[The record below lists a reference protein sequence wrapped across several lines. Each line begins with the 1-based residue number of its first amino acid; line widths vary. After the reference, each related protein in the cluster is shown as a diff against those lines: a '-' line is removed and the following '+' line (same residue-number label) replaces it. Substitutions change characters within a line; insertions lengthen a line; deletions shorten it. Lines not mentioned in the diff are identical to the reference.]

1 MLEILCMEVIYMGNA
16 LVLSDEQKKL
26 RDKLKELNEKAWD
39 IVNNRDYSSQQE
51 INEVFYEMAKTA
63 HNLHMSLKE
72 SGHEPKHHRYMIE
85 NRGVPVEDVE
95 FYNHVHP
102 VDDLLKFL
110 DDVNA
115 NDDPEDTTIGK
126 EFNLKIYTRRWG
138 HYDTYKVIRTEEGW
152 NFKGLMTANTGEC
165 DKSCSPHLC
174 NSLDH
179 DCVCYPKQIGE
190 FMEYLWNQAAEGLT
204 EDEVRES
211 IDMVG
216 EWISSCEMNTPRG
229 IFEGLI

>member
-1 MLEILCMEVIYMGNA
+1 MGNA
-16 LVLSDEQKKL
+16 IVLSDEQKELKE
-26 RDKLKELNEKAWD
+26 KLKKLNKNAWD
-39 IVNNRDYSSQQE
+39 IIGNHNNVSQE
-51 INEVFYEMAKTA
+51 KANSVFHEMAQTA
-63 HNLHMSLKE
+63 HDLHMSLKE
-72 SGHEPKHHRYMIE
+72 DGHEPKHHRYMIE

-126 EFNLKIYTRRWG
+126 EFKLKIYTRRWG
-138 HYDTYKVIRTEEGW
+138 HYDTYKVTRTEEGW
-152 NFKGLMTANTGEC
+152 DIEGLMTANGGKC
-165 DKSCSPHLC
+165 DKTC
-174 NSLDH
+174 NPYLFKKLNH
-179 DCVCYPKQIGE
+179 DSVCYPQQIGD

-204 EDEVRES
+204 EDEVRECF
-211 IDMVG
+211 DMIG